1 MTPILLALSLIF
13 SDPAKTKPV
22 FIPADAF
29 NSPQRYG
36 LTRELIAKIDRDMTA
51 SLEARRAIGDDGECA
66 TAPPQLPGDVDAS
79 GTIVEITDGWNTDY
93 GVVTSVARVKLQ
105 SGEEVLVEFPFGS
118 MRVGRTTWCT
128 GNRRLKAG
136 DTITFNARRA
146 ASVPAR
152 LIAISTSFSPARG
165 GEGAAGG

>member
-1 MTPILLALSLIF
+1 MTLLLALTLIF

-29 NSPQRYG
+29 NAPQRYG
-36 LTRELIAKIDRDMTA
+36 LARDVIAQLDRDMTA
-51 SLEARRAIGDDGECA
+51 SIDARRAIGDDGECA
-66 TAPPQLPGDVDAS
+66 TAPPQLPGDVNVT
-79 GTIVEITDGWNTDY
+79 GTIVELTAGWNADY
-93 GVVTSVARVKLQ
+93 HVVTSLGRVRLQ

-118 MRVGRTTWCT
+118 MRLGRTTWCT
-128 GNRRLKAG
+128 GNTQLKTG

-152 LIAISTSFSPARG
+152 LICVSLPDHHGRN
-165 GEGAAGG
+165 E